1 MKWSSVFKLW
11 PLDFGAWG
19 FGLCTINAKSEKRG
33 KDLSPKI
40 KVQIGNRQSAIGNN
54 VMETLFKD
62 IRYGIRSLLKQ
73 PGFTAV
79 VVITLALGIGVNTA
93 IFSLVHAV
101 LLRPLPFADSERLVV
116 VKAQNGKT
124 GETLPS
130 VSPADFFDWKGQT
143 QSFANLAAYSGW
155 PITLLEG
162 EESELI
168 PATRVTDEFF
178 STLGVAPLLGRTF
191 TPDEFN
197 TGSKVVILSHRLW
210 LRRFGGDPNI
220 ITKTLALAQGRV
232 TVVGVMPAQFKLPA
246 SAEAWTPVAQ
256 DSGEMHLRASR
267 YFETVAR
274 LKPNVTLAQA
284 EAETRTVAARLASQ
298 YSESDS
304 NWNVRL
310 ATLRETLVGDSRLP
324 LSILLGAVSLVL
336 LIIESLLL
344 SGTASVLGLLMAL
357 WSVNAIVWLVP
368 KDLRFPRIEEAQVNL
383 AVLSFAFAVGLLVS
397 VALGL
402 ISGLKASRPNVQES
416 LNESSRSASAGV
428 RLQRLRGALV
438 VAEISLTLVLLAGAG
453 LLIKSLVKLQRVD
466 LGFNHDRLL
475 VVPIGA
481 SMPKY
486 AEPQARAAFFERLA
500 GQVQAVPGVRSV
512 ATSSTPPLMYTMFF
526 TFGVEGKANPNEVP
540 QAWFSMVSPNYFDVM
555 HIASLAGRSF
565 TDEDGFGATQVAVI
579 NDTMRRRFF
588 PGEDPIGK
596 RLVVAFLNT
605 VLKVEIIGVM
615 SDIKQESLSA
625 PANAQIYLSYLQV
638 PWFSTA
644 LLVRTE
650 VDPSTFVAPIERAL
664 RSIDPAQSGSGT
676 RTMDQLLSDSVAQ
689 PRFYSLLLGSF
700 AGLALVLAM
709 VGIYGVISYS
719 VAQRTRE
726 LGIRIALGARVQHV
740 LILVMGQAMMLV
752 ILGGVIGL
760 GTAFAL
766 TRLMK
771 KILFDVNASDPMTF
785 GAVALLLT
793 LVALIACYIP
803 ARRATK
809 VDPLVALRY
818 E

>member
-1 MKWSSVFKLW
+1 
-11 PLDFGAWG
+11 
-19 FGLCTINAKSEKRG
+19 
-33 KDLSPKI
+33 
-40 KVQIGNRQSAIGNN
+40 
-54 VMETLFKD
+54 MEALLKD
-62 IRYGIRSLLKQ
+62 IRYGIRSLSKQ

-101 LLRPLPFADSERLVV
+101 LLRPLPFADSNSLVV
-116 VKAQNGKT
+116 VKDQNSKT

-130 VSPADFFDWKGQT
+130 VSPADFFDWKSQS
-143 QSFANLAAYSGW
+143 QSFSNAAAYSGW
-155 PITLLEG
+155 SITLLEG
-162 EESELI
+162 EVSELI

-178 STLGVAPLLGRTF
+178 STLGVPPLLGRTF

-197 TGSKVVILSHRLW
+197 TGSSVVILSHRLW

-220 ITKTLALAQGRV
+220 INKTLALAQGRV
-232 TVVGVMPAQFKLPA
+232 TVVGVMPEQFKLPA

-256 DSGEMHLRASR
+256 DSGEMHLRAAR

-274 LKPNVTLAQA
+274 LKPNVTPAQA
-284 EAETRTVAARLASQ
+284 EAEMRTIAARLASQ

-304 NWNVRL
+304 NWSVRL

-324 LSILLGAVSLVL
+324 LLILLGAVSLVL
-336 LIIESLLL
+336 LIASGNVANLMLARTATRHHELAIRAALGASRWQIVRQLVIESLLL
-344 SGTASVLGLLMAL
+344 SGIASALGLLLAV

-383 AVLSFAFAVGLLVS
+383 AVLFFAFAVGLLVS
-397 VALGL
+397 VGLGL
-402 ISGLKASRPNVQES
+402 ISGLKAARPNVQNS
-416 LNESSRSASAGV
+416 LTESSRSVSAGV

-453 LLIKSLVKLQRVD
+453 LLIKSLMKLQRVD

-481 SMPKY
+481 AMPKY
-486 AEPQARAAFFERLA
+486 AEPEARAAFFERLA
-500 GQVQAVPGVRSV
+500 GQVQIVPGVRSV

-526 TFGVEGKANPNEVP
+526 PFGVEGKANPNEVP

-555 HIASLAGRSF
+555 HIAPLAGRSF
-565 TDEDGFGATQVAVI
+565 TDQERFGATQVAVI

-596 RLVVAFLNT
+596 RLVVSFLNT
-605 VLKVEIIGVM
+605 KLTVEIVGVV

-638 PWFSTA
+638 PWFTTA

-650 VDPSTFVAPIERAL
+650 VDPSTLVAPIERAL

-676 RTMDQLLSDSVAQ
+676 KTMEQLLSDSLAQ

-700 AGLALVLAM
+700 AALALVLAM
-709 VGIYGVISYS
+709 VGVYGVISYS
-719 VAQRTRE
+719 VAQRTHE

-752 ILGGVIGL
+752 MVGAVIGL

-766 TRLMK
+766 TRLLTK
-771 KILFDVNASDPMTF
+771 FLFDVNASDPMTF
-785 GAVALLLT
+785 GGVAVLLA

-809 VDPLVALRY
+809 VDPLEALRY

>member
-1 MKWSSVFKLW
+1 
-11 PLDFGAWG
+11 
-19 FGLCTINAKSEKRG
+19 
-33 KDLSPKI
+33 
-40 KVQIGNRQSAIGNN
+40 
-54 VMETLFKD
+54 METLLKD
-62 IRYGIRSLLKQ
+62 IRFAIRSLLKQ

-101 LLRPLPFADSERLVV
+101 LLRPLPFADSDRLVV

-130 VSPADFFDWKGQT
+130 MSPADFFDWKS
-143 QSFANLAAYSGW
+143 QSKSFSNAAAYSGW
-155 PITLLEG
+155 SITLLEG

-178 STLGVAPLLGRTF
+178 STLAVPPLLGRTF

-197 TGSKVVILSHRLW
+197 TGSSVVILSHRLW

-220 ITKTLALAQGRV
+220 INKTLALAQGRV
-232 TVVGVMPAQFKLPA
+232 TVVGVMPEQFKLPA

-256 DSGEMHLRASR
+256 DSGEMHLRAAR

-274 LKPNVTLAQA
+274 LKPNVTPAQA
-284 EAETRTVAARLASQ
+284 EAEMRTIAARLASQ
-298 YSESDS
+298 YPESDS
-304 NWNVRL
+304 NWSVRL

-324 LSILLGAVSLVL
+324 LLILLGAVGLVL
-336 LIIESLLL
+336 LIACGNVANLMLARTATRHHELAIRAALGASRWQIVRQLIIESLLL
-344 SGTASVLGLLMAL
+344 SGISSALGLLLAL
-357 WSVNAIVWLVP
+357 WGVNAIVWLVP

-383 AVLSFAFAVGLLVS
+383 AVLFFAFAVGLLVS
-397 VALGL
+397 VGLGL
-402 ISGLKASRPNVQES
+402 ISGLKAARPNVQNS
-416 LNESSRSASAGV
+416 LTESSRSVSAGV

-453 LLIKSLVKLQRVD
+453 LLIKSLMKLQRVD

-481 SMPKY
+481 AMPKY
-486 AEPQARAAFFERLA
+486 AEPEARAAFFERLA
-500 GQVQAVPGVRSV
+500 GQVQIVPGVQSV

-526 TFGVEGKANPNEVP
+526 PFGVEGKTNPNEVP
-540 QAWFSMVSPNYFDVM
+540 QAWFSMVSQNYFDVM
-555 HIASLAGRSF
+555 HISPLAGRSF
-565 TDEDGFGATQVAVI
+565 TDQERFGATQVAVI

-596 RLVVAFLNT
+596 RLVVSFLST
-605 VLKVEIIGVM
+605 KLTVEIVGVV

-650 VDPSTFVAPIERAL
+650 VDPSTLVAPIERAL
-664 RSIDPAQSGSGT
+664 RSIDPAQSGTGT
-676 RTMDQLLSDSVAQ
+676 KTMEQLLTDSVAQ

-709 VGIYGVISYS
+709 VGVYGVISYS
-719 VAQRTRE
+719 VAQRTHE

-752 ILGGVIGL
+752 MLGAVIGL
-760 GTAFAL
+760 GTALAL
-766 TRLMK
+766 TRPLTK
-771 KILFDVNASDPMTF
+771 FLFDVNASDPMTF
-785 GAVALLLT
+785 GGVALLLA

-809 VDPLVALRY
+809 VDPLVALR
-818 E
+818 

>member
-1 MKWSSVFKLW
+1 
-11 PLDFGAWG
+11 
-19 FGLCTINAKSEKRG
+19 
-33 KDLSPKI
+33 
-40 KVQIGNRQSAIGNN
+40 
-54 VMETLFKD
+54 METLLKD

-101 LLRPLPFADSERLVV
+101 LLRPLPFADSDRLVV

-130 VSPADFFDWKGQT
+130 VSPADFFDWKSQS
-143 QSFANLAAYSGW
+143 QSFSNAAAYSGW
-155 PITLLEG
+155 SITLLEG

-178 STLGVAPLLGRTF
+178 TTLGVPPLLGRTF

-197 TGSKVVILSHRLW
+197 TGSSVVILSHRLW

-220 ITKTLALAQGRV
+220 IKKTLALPEGRV

-246 SAEAWTPVAQ
+246 SADAWTPVAQ
-256 DSGEMHLRASR
+256 DSGEMHLRSAR

-274 LKPNVTLAQA
+274 LKPNVTPAQA
-284 EAETRTVAARLASQ
+284 ETEMRTIAARLASQ

-304 NWNVRL
+304 NWSVRV

-324 LSILLGAVSLVL
+324 LLILLGAVSLVL
-336 LIIESLLL
+336 LIACSNVANLMLARTAARHHELAIRAALGASRWQIVRQLIVESLLL
-344 SGTASVLGLLMAL
+344 SGIACGLGLLMAL
-357 WSVNAIVWLVP
+357 WGVNAIVWLVP

-383 AVLSFAFAVGLLVS
+383 AVLFFAVAVGLLVS

-402 ISGLKASRPNVQES
+402 ISGLKASRPNVQLS
-416 LNESSRSASAGV
+416 LTESSRTVSAGI

-481 SMPKY
+481 PMPKY

-500 GQVQAVPGVRSV
+500 GQVQTVPGVGSV
-512 ATSSTPPLMYTMFF
+512 ATSSTPPLMFTMFF
-526 TFGVEGKANPNEVP
+526 PFGVEGKTNPNEVP

-555 HIASLAGRSF
+555 HISPLAGRSF
-565 TDEDGFGATQVAVI
+565 TDHERFGATQVAVI

-596 RLVVAFLNT
+596 RLVVSFLST
-605 VLKVEIIGVM
+605 KLTVEIVGVV
-615 SDIKQESLSA
+615 SDIKQ
-625 PANAQIYLSYLQV
+625 
-638 PWFSTA
+638 
-644 LLVRTE
+644 
-650 VDPSTFVAPIERAL
+650 
-664 RSIDPAQSGSGT
+664 
-676 RTMDQLLSDSVAQ
+676 
-689 PRFYSLLLGSF
+689 
-700 AGLALVLAM
+700 
-709 VGIYGVISYS
+709 
-719 VAQRTRE
+719 
-726 LGIRIALGARVQHV
+726 
-740 LILVMGQAMMLV
+740 
-752 ILGGVIGL
+752 
-760 GTAFAL
+760 
-766 TRLMK
+766 
-771 KILFDVNASDPMTF
+771 
-785 GAVALLLT
+785 
-793 LVALIACYIP
+793 
-803 ARRATK
+803 
-809 VDPLVALRY
+809 
-818 E
+818 